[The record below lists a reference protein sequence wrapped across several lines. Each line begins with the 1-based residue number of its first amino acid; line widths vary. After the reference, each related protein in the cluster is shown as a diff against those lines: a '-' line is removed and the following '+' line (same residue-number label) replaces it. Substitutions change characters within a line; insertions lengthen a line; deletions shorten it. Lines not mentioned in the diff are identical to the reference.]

1 MFRHRLS
8 VATNEDGRDRRGS
21 LAPTSTLVPSALL
34 DAAGRVVAKPRS
46 GTPTGPERVVVHRP
60 PALGGAEV
68 WTFENS
74 ARLWSVFHTNFTF
87 CAMNRLQGR
96 RKWQCRGRTYDGLS
110 GHTAIM
116 EPGDVHVT
124 VQADGADDLQALV
137 IRPADLETMLGGP
150 VRFNTGHVDDTP
162 GLAHEMATLV
172 GLIQAGDN
180 DPMELQDQVMK
191 FLGLA
196 VSRAALHG
204 GRKVAENGN
213 SRAVARAKEYIQDRH
228 TERVSLDDLERETG
242 VSKFH
247 LARTFRAS
255 LGLPPHQ
262 FLKRVRLARA
272 MDLMRRG
279 SRPSEVA
286 HQTGF
291 ADQPHLTR
299 VFRSDLGLTPYEFWT
314 GRGPRIRALRL
325 P

>member
-1 MFRHRLS
+1 MS
-8 VATNEDGRDRRGS
+8 NEDGRDRRGS

-34 DAAGRVVAKPRS
+34 DAAGRVVEKPS
-46 GTPTGPERVVVHRP
+46 NGTLTKPERVVVHRP

-87 CAMNRLQGR
+87 CAMNRLEGR
-96 RKWQCRGRTYDGLS
+96 RKWRCRGRTFQGLS
-110 GHTAIM
+110 GDIAIM

-124 VQADGADDLQALV
+124 VEADGADDLQALV

-162 GLAHEMATLV
+162 ALAREMATLV
-172 GLIQAGDN
+172 DLINAGDN
-180 DPMELQDQVMK
+180 DPMELQGQIMK
-191 FLGLA
+191 FLGLV
-196 VSRAALHG
+196 VSRASLPV
-204 GRKVAENGN
+204 GRSMTENGSN
-213 SRAVARAKEYIQDRH
+213 RAIARARDYIQDRH
-228 TERVSLDDLERETG
+228 AERISLDDLERETG

-247 LARTFRAS
+247 LARTFRAA

-279 SRPSEVA
+279 TRPSEVA
-286 HQTGF
+286 QQTGF

-299 VFRSDLGLTPYEFWT
+299 VFRSDLGVTPYEFWT